1 MLWFMGLQRVG
12 HDLVT
17 ELELDWITNTKVGQ
31 GESVHTYRIGYSSS
45 KNLHGGSRLG

>member
-17 ELELDWITNTKVGQ
+17 EREQVLERGAKAEDVGEGLFGQ
-31 GESVHTYRIGYSSS
+31 GLMEFYWVTDSSV
-45 KNLHGGSRLG
+45 L